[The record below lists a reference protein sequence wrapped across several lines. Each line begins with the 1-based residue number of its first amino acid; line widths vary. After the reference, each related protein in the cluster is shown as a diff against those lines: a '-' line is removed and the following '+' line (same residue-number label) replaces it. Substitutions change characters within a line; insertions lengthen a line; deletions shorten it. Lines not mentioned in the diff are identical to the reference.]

1 MKENNNSEQN
11 TKIDPKNKDLGV
23 ILVEKGLISDDQLQV
38 AKKQMAITGK
48 SSLGELLVNM
58 GFVTESALGEAISKT
73 SGIEKFDLKS
83 IVLDARLIKKIPKE
97 IALKHKVITVGIEPK
112 KIFVAIHDVY
122 DVIALDSVK
131 KFFPSNFTIEPL
143 YSPDTEILEVIDQY
157 YDYDMSMDGILK
169 EIENVK
175 EGFDNASAGNNENY
189 KNPVVRLV
197 DSILIDAVHIN
208 ASDIHFEP
216 EESFLRL
223 RYRVD
228 GKMRQIKAFHKDYW
242 PSIAVRIKIMSS
254 MNIAESRK
262 SQDGHA
268 TANVLGREVNF
279 RVATQPTVHGENIV
293 MRILDKAKSLVELD
307 KLGYSEHN
315 IKLLTKLLKKPEGII
330 VVTGPTGSGK
340 TTTLYSV
347 LSYINSVD
355 KNIMTLEDPVEYEIP
370 LIRQTSVKD
379 GSISFVDG
387 IKSLLRQDPDVI
399 FVGEVRD
406 SDTAS
411 IAVRAAM
418 TGHQVFTTLHT
429 NDAVGVISRLSDIG
443 VKHSLLS
450 GALICC
456 LAQRLIRILCVDCK
470 VKEKAR
476 PDECEILG
484 IDPSEGEEVYHAA
497 GCDKCGNT
505 GYKGRVAVSEILAI
519 SREIDEMIALG
530 STANAILTQANKEG
544 FVSMAQDALSKVM
557 QGITDVD
564 EVIRNIDML
573 DRL

>member
-1 MKENNNSEQN
+1 MKENNNSEHK
-11 TKIDPKNKDLGV
+11 TKIDPKNKDLGA

-97 IALKHKVITVGIEPK
+97 VALKHKVITVGIEPK

-175 EGFDNASAGNNENY
+175 EGFDNASAENNENY

-197 DSILIDAVHIN
+197 DSILIDAVHMN

-268 TANVLGREVNF
+268 TANVLGREVDF

-456 LAQRLIRILCVDCK
+456 LAQRLIRILCEDCK

-484 IDPSEGEEVYHAA
+484 IDPGEGVEVYHAV

-530 STANAILTQANKEG
+530 STSNAILTQANKEG